1 MIGGVV
7 VVPQY
12 GLRCR
17 QGAGVGVTGVRGE
30 QGGLGAGAVVGVLQ
44 EEEVAAVVA
53 VAAVVRVLRG
63 EWVVLGAGKEVQ
75 VGRVL
80 RVMLGRGAGG

>member
-7 VVPQY
+7 VVPQC

-30 QGGLGAGAVVGVLQ
+30 WGGLGAGAVARVLQ
-44 EEEVAAVVA
+44 EEEVVVA
-53 VAAVVRVLRG
+53 VARVLQG
-63 EWVVLGAGKEVQ
+63 E
-75 VGRVL
+75 
-80 RVMLGRGAGG
+80 